1 VLLSVFGEQR
11 KTAQTEVALAA
22 HALDAMGDAAPPAR
36 DECRTG
42 ELRVPPSRSSY
53 LAAIIG
59 GGLGIVVVAVLVYS
73 VLAVSRDAQQP
84 VIEVKPP
91 RATAAPAS
99 PPPAPSATPTPL
111 VVAAAPSGT
120 PPPDAPPPDAPAAQ
134 SAPTLQLFA
143 PQAPLT
149 AETMRPEPPPPS
161 PFAEFPRLHRW
172 FPNLFPNG

>member
-22 HALDAMGDAAPPAR
+22 HALDAMGDAVSAER
-36 DECRTG
+36 DECRTR
-42 ELRVPPSRSSY
+42 EVTVPPSRSSY
-53 LAAIIG
+53 LAAIVG
-59 GGLGIVVVAVLVYS
+59 GGLGIVVLAVLVYS

-84 VIEVKPP
+84 VVEVKPP
-91 RATAAPAS
+91 QVTAAPAS
-99 PPPAPSATPTPL
+99 PAAPPAPSAAPAPP
-111 VVAAAPSGT
+111 VVAAAPT
-120 PPPDAPPPDAPAAQ
+120 DVPPADAPSDVPTEQ
-134 SAPTLQLFA
+134 SAPTLQLLA

-149 AETMRPEPPPPS
+149 AETMRPEPAPS